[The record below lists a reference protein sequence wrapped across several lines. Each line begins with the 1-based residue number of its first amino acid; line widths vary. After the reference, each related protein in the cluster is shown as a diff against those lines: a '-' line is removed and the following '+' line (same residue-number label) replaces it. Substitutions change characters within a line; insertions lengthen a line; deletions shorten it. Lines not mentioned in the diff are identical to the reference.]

1 MRLWQGWHEAK
12 LGCHGIPSGGTLSM
26 CPSAGDVFD
35 QLIKLELLR
44 LLHGEVTLHL
54 FVLSQHFKGQ

>member
-1 MRLWQGWHEAK
+1 
-12 LGCHGIPSGGTLSM
+12 M

-44 LLHGEVTLHL
+44 LLHGEVAVYL
-54 FVLSQHFKGQ
+54 FVFNKYFMRQ